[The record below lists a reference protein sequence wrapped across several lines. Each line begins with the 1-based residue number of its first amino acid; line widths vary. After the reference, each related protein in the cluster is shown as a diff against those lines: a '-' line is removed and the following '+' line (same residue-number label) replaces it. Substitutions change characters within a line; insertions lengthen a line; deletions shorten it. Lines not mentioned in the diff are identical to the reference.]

1 MIIKLTEIDFQNIYD
16 NSSDPENWRKDKLI
30 GVKVV
35 KDPVYVNTNAI
46 FSFRKCEHRVKLDN
60 GDIFSHIYTEIN
72 IGEDTTIEV
81 NENPEEIMAMTNALE
96 AGK

>member
-30 GVKVV
+30 GVEVV
-35 KDPVYVNTNAI
+35 KDPVYINTNKI
-46 FSFRKCEHRVKLDN
+46 FSFRKNEHRVKLDN
-60 GDIFSHIYTEIN
+60 GYVFSYSYTEI
-72 IGEDTTIEV
+72 TTECDIEVEV
-81 NENPEEIMAMTNALE
+81 NETPEEIMAMTNALE

>member
-46 FSFRKCEHRVKLDN
+46 FYFRKCEHRVKLDN
-60 GDIFSHIYTEIN
+60 GDVFSHSYTEI
-72 IGEDTTIEV
+72 TTECDIEVEV
-81 NENPEEIMAMTNALE
+81 NETPEEIMETINALD
-96 AGK
+96 AKK